1 VFLSGFHLPL
11 SLFPTNQ
18 NPNGNRNLSE
28 QEKNMTSSSF
38 LAPVLEAVWEAAG
51 CCERIAEDFQKQDHH
66 TKDDASPVTI
76 ADYCSQALILQ
87 RLAEITPDIG
97 VVAEEQG
104 GELRERPDM
113 CARVAAFAQAVDPAL
128 TAERIPDL
136 LDRGNHPGGDSGT
149 FWTLDPIDG
158 TKGYLRG
165 GQYAIALALIENGRP
180 VFGVLGCPRYAADD
194 SGRTGAVFYGGESL
208 DAAMITAPG
217 AKPRALHVSEALQ
230 TCDAKLCESVE
241 SGHTSHDRSAQLIE
255 ELGLSKEVV
264 RMDSQAKYAAVAH
277 GAAGVYM
284 RLPVKKGYREK
295 IWDHAAGVAVIQAAG
310 GKVTD
315 LNGKPLDFGQGE
327 TLKNN
332 RGVLATNG
340 ALHPPALAVL
350 KAITPAESA
359 WE

>member
-1 VFLSGFHLPL
+1 LEII
-11 SLFPTNQ
+11 PTNQ

-28 QEKNMTSSSF
+28 QVKNMKPSSF
-38 LAPVLEAVWEAAG
+38 LPPVLEAVWEAAQ
-51 CCERIAEDFQKQDHH
+51 CCERIAEDFRKQDHH
-66 TKDDASPVTI
+66 TKDDASPVTV
-76 ADYCSQALILQ
+76 ADYCSQALILY
-87 RLAEITPDIG
+87 RLSKITPDIG

-104 GELRERPDM
+104 DELRERPEM
-113 CARVAAFAQAVDPAL
+113 CARVAAFAQAFEPELAP
-128 TAERIPDL
+128 ERIPDL
-136 LDRGNHPGGDSGT
+136 LDRGNHSGGDKGI

-180 VFGVLGCPRYAADD
+180 VFGVLGCPRYEATDT
-194 SGRTGAVFYGGESL
+194 GRAGVVFYGGESL
-208 DAAMITAPG
+208 PAEMVTAPG
-217 AKPRALHVSEALQ
+217 AKPRAVQVSESLQ

-241 SGHTSHDRSAQLIE
+241 SGHTSHERSAMLIE
-255 ELGLSKEVV
+255 KLGLSKEVV

-295 IWDHAAGVAVIQAAG
+295 IWDHAAGVAVIEAAG

-315 LNGKPLDFGQGE
+315 LNGKPLDFGLGE
-327 TLKNN
+327 TLDNN

-350 KAITPAESA
+350 KAITPKESA

>member
-1 VFLSGFHLPL
+1 M
-11 SLFPTNQ
+11 
-18 NPNGNRNLSE
+18 NP
-28 QEKNMTSSSF
+28 SSF
-38 LAPVLEAVWEAAG
+38 LAPVLEAVWEAAQ
-51 CCERIAEDFQKQDHH
+51 CCERIAADFQKQDHH
-66 TKDDASPVTI
+66 TKEDASPVTI
-76 ADYCSQALILQ
+76 ADYCSQALILH
-87 RLAEITPDIG
+87 RLAEITSDIG

-104 GELRERPDM
+104 DELRDRPDM
-113 CARVAAFAQAVDPAL
+113 CARIASFAQTFEPKL
-128 TAERIPDL
+128 TADRLPDI
-136 LDRGNHPGGDSGT
+136 LDLGNHPGGDTGT

-165 GQYAIALALIENGRP
+165 GQYAIALALIKNGRP
-180 VFGVLGCPRYAADD
+180 VFGILGCPRYTLDD
-194 SGRTGAVFYGGESL
+194 SGRTGVVFYGGESL
-208 DAAMITAPG
+208 SAAMVTAPG
-217 AKPRALHVSEALQ
+217 AKPRNIHVSESLQ

-255 ELGLSKEVV
+255 KLGISKEVV

-277 GAAGVYM
+277 GAAGIYM

-315 LNGKPLDFGQGE
+315 LNGKALDFGQGE

-340 ALHPPALAVL
+340 ALHHPALAVL
-350 KAITPAESA
+350 KTITPAESA